1 MCFCVGSACECSG
14 REGRKRA
21 LEALELSC
29 RWLWAAWRASG
40 NPAWVILTA
49 AQTLTFN
56 LFSFSYFD
64 CCTLLLV
71 HTHAWCVCVCL
82 HLHAIAYVSGSLT
95 TSWSHFLPPTLHLF
109 PKWIFSHQ
117 VNEHNR
123 QVSVGTPPKWDWDF
137 ITQSRGSNSWKI
149 PSLWFFFSKNVLN
162 S

>member
-71 HTHAWCVCVCL
+71 HTHAWYVCVSAFVC
-82 HLHAIAYVSGSLT
+82 HSICVEIIT
-95 TSWSHFLPPTLHLF
+95 TLWSHFPPPTLHLF

-117 VNEHNR
+117 INEHNR
-123 QVSVGTPPKWDWDF
+123 QVSVGTLPKWDF
-137 ITQSRGSNSWKI
+137 ITQSRGSNGWKI
-149 PSLWFFFSKNVLN
+149 PSLWFFSKNVLN